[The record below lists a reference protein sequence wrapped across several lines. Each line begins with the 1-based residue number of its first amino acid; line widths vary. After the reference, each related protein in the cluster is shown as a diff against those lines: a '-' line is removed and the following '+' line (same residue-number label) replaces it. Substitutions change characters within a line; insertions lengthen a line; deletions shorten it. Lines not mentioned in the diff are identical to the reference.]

1 MTEKKLLWSS
11 TEINNIS
18 LMDKITR
25 LWAAAA
31 LVLALS
37 NGEIQ
42 ASNTVSD
49 VNSNKTN
56 YINKNYNK
64 SFITDN
70 IRLLKSI
77 MPSLDSESLK
87 ELNKN
92 IKKLLLS
99 ANYGEIDWEQ
109 FLFSFLELSKRY
121 NITEVQLLALLSDYL
136 KKDIIWDNIKE
147 SLQEEL
153 DLTLKWLLDTYPKD
167 VLANKFSQAEK
178 LYKEKKLTKEDIE
191 KIFKEYFE
199 NQNEIQ
205 IILIGLLISLILLLL
220 SMWRKELINS
230 YKQENTDDTS
240 SYR

>member
-11 TEINNIS
+11 IEINNIS

-31 LVLALS
+31 LILALS
-37 NGEIQ
+37 NGEVH
-42 ASNTVSD
+42 ASNNVSD
-49 VNSNKTN
+49 INSNKTN

-64 SFITDN
+64 SFSADN
-70 IRLLKSI
+70 ITLLKWI
-77 MPSLDSESLK
+77 MPSLDSKSLK

-92 IKKLLLS
+92 IKELLLS
-99 ANYGEIDWEQ
+99 ANYGEINWEQ
-109 FLFSFLELSKRY
+109 FLFSFLELSKKY
-121 NITEVQLLALLSDYL
+121 NITNVQLLSVLSDYL
-136 KKDIIWDNIKE
+136 KKDIIWDNIKK
-147 SLQEEL
+147 SLQEKL
-153 DLTLKWLLDTYPKD
+153 DLTLKWLLDIYPKD
-167 VLANKFSQAEK
+167 VLDNKFKKTEK